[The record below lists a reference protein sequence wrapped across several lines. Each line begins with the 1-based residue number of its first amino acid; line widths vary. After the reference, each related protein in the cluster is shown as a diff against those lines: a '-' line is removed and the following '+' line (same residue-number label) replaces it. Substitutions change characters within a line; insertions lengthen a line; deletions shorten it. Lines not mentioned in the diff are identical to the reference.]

1 MRLLAATVM
10 PTGLALIF
18 MGQSGPEKVHM
29 LRSFDLFLTDASRLA
44 AVLTFFS
51 LVWAGFLFMMEGAD
65 EGSRGRARRAVAVA
79 LGGLVLVLS
88 AKGISIALLSGVI
101 PIP

>member
-10 PTGLALIF
+10 PVALALIL
-18 MGQSGPEKVHM
+18 MGQGGPEKVHM
-29 LRSFDLFLTDASRLA
+29 LRSFDLFLNDAARLA
-44 AVLTFFS
+44 GALAFFS

-65 EGSRGRARRAVAVA
+65 ERGRGRARRAVAVA

-88 AKGISIALLSGVI
+88 AKGISVALLSGVI